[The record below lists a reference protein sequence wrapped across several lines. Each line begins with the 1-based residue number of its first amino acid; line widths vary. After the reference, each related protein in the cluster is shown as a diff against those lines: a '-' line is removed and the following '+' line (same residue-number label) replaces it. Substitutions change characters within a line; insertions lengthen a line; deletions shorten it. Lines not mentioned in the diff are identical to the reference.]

1 MPAAVLLP
9 VKAEF
14 DASADIESHRPTTA
28 STVTEVDTNS
38 F

>member
-14 DASADIESHRPTTA
+14 DASADIESHPDICNA
-28 STVTEVDTNS
+28 QLLHQQ
-38 F
+38 